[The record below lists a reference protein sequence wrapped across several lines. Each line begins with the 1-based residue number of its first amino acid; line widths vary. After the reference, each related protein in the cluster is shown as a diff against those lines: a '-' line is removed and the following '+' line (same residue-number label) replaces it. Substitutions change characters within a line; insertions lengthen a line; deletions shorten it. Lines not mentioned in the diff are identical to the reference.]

1 MSLLVPPQRKLDEQ
15 HLATALGLA
24 RTAVGLASPNP
35 TVGCVIAL
43 GETVLGAGAH
53 HYETRDHAEIAA
65 IKQAALLGHDIH
77 GTTAYVTLEPCSHHG
92 RTGPCADALIAAGIA
107 RCVIATVDPNP
118 LVRGN
123 GIAKLSNAGI
133 EVFLAEGALRDEARR
148 LNDAFA
154 CFIQHKRPFVTLK
167 AALSVDGKL
176 APPPAARTETAP
188 HWLTGIAARTDAQTL
203 RHEADA
209 ILTGIGT
216 VLADNPSLTDRT
228 GLPRRRPLLRVV
240 LDSQLR
246 TPLNSTVA
254 ATAADDLLILCAE
267 DASEQQEAALI
278 ARGAEVLRVHDH
290 HGHLDLTEV
299 FVALAGRNTLSVL
312 VEAGSGLN
320 GSLLRADLVDRLVLY
335 YAEREL
341 GLDAIP
347 FATDY
352 DSPYVVQQRLTSTT
366 RKTFANDS
374 MEDVRIAGYLH
385 DPWIG
390 IG

>member
-1 MSLLVPPQRKLDEQ
+1 
-15 HLATALGLA
+15 
-24 RTAVGLASPNP
+24 
-35 TVGCVIAL
+35 
-43 GETVLGAGAH
+43 
-53 HYETRDHAEIAA
+53 
-65 IKQAALLGHDIH
+65 
-77 GTTAYVTLEPCSHHG
+77 
-92 RTGPCADALIAAGIA
+92 
-107 RCVIATVDPNP
+107 
-118 LVRGN
+118 
-123 GIAKLSNAGI
+123 
-133 EVFLAEGALRDEARR
+133 
-148 LNDAFA
+148 
-154 CFIQHKRPFVTLK
+154 
-167 AALSVDGKL
+167 
-176 APPPAARTETAP
+176 
-188 HWLTGIAARTDAQTL
+188 
-203 RHEADA
+203 
-209 ILTGIGT
+209 
-216 VLADNPSLTDRT
+216 
-228 GLPRRRPLLRVV
+228 LRVV